1 MAAGDEAAAAAAAGA
16 EQPAA
21 ATPASRAGGGGGG
34 GGGGVLAVLAP
45 CLVALL
51 AVALRFDIA
60 VVQLGRS
67 LGVLE
72 AQEKWFGMHPQ
83 ETTLYSG
90 RSEYQSIVIV
100 KWRGDI
106 TLYIDGFSQFSSRE
120 EFRYHEALVH
130 PIMAAALQPAPAPPV
145 PGDSPPAPP
154 PAGAGLRVLLLGAGD
169 GLAARELLRYGDR
182 VGSID
187 LVDLDPHM
195 TSLFEKGG
203 PRAIPELVELT
214 QASMTDE
221 RVTVHHMDAG
231 KYVVDHAQR
240 IRDSSSSG
248 GGGSSSSI
256 PYYDVVIIDLPD
268 PMMGVLSDL
277 YSVEFYRE
285 VLAIVEPQ
293 RGILVTQATG
303 LLSTKDTFW
312 CIESTLRQA
321 VTSGS
326 QSAEAAAGAGAGG
339 GGGGWVRPYKAYV
352 PVSCQPAVSSQQP
365 AVSSQQ
371 PRSGLVRSC
380 AVLCSVFI
388 GIHFCFAS
396 LLPVPL
402 LYAWMDLWMD
412 GWMDG
417 RMDGSML
424 WLAAE
429 LGRVGLC
436 DCQSLCYRATH
447 GQMASTHRRADH
459 GHTNININIHR
470 R

>member
-380 AVLCSVFI
+380 AVLCL
-388 GIHFCFAS
+388 HWHS
-396 LLPVPL
+396 LLFRV
-402 LYAWMDLWMD
+402 AAACASAVRMDGSMD

-417 RMDGSML
+417 WTDGWIYVM
-424 WLAAE
+424 A
-429 LGRVGLC
+429 GC
-436 DCQSLCYRATH
+436 RA
-447 GQMASTHRRADH
+447 GASGAL
-459 GHTNININIHR
+459 
-470 R
+470 

>member
-248 GGGSSSSI
+248 GRGSSSSI

-339 GGGGWVRPYKAYV
+339 GGGGGWVRPYKAYV

-365 AVSSQQ
+365 AASSQHRALDLCV
-371 PRSGLVRSC
+371 P
-380 AVLCSVFI
+380 VLCCALS
-388 GIHFCFAS
+388 S
-396 LLPVPL
+396 LAFTFVSRRCCLCLCCTHGWIYGWV
-402 LYAWMDLWMD
+402 D
-412 GWMDG
+412 GWMD
-417 RMDGSML
+417 
-424 WLAAE
+424 
-429 LGRVGLC
+429 
-436 DCQSLCYRATH
+436 LCY
-447 GQMASTHRRADH
+447 G
-459 GHTNININIHR
+459 
-470 R
+470 